1 MLKRMDKLRRS
12 SLLAIVAL
20 GIIIVSAQPVEA
32 QWQNLKGRFALH
44 ANVAFQAGSYEFRQL
59 FNKRIYGEDANLSAE
74 HKIRGGAILDLG
86 GSVNVWEDLAV
97 GGAYTDFKKADI
109 TYIVGSVPHPILFD
123 SDRILNVDAQTFPH
137 RERAGHIY
145 VSWRLPTDQW
155 SIRQLQEM
163 DISVFGG
170 PSYFSLTQ
178 GLVADIGL
186 VEATGPPFSE
196 VSVAPVSIGEYS
208 KSGWGGHVGADFTYM
223 FTSTIGV
230 GAVLR
235 FSKGTVDIPSSDGIV
250 SISVG
255 GFQSGAGIR
264 LKF

>member
-1 MLKRMDKLRRS
+1 
-12 SLLAIVAL
+12 
-20 GIIIVSAQPVEA
+20 
-32 QWQNLKGRFALH
+32 
-44 ANVAFQAGSYEFRQL
+44 
-59 FNKRIYGEDANLSAE
+59 
-74 HKIRGGAILDLG
+74 
-86 GSVNVWEDLAV
+86 
-97 GGAYTDFKKADI
+97 
-109 TYIVGSVPHPILFD
+109 
-123 SDRILNVDAQTFPH
+123 
-137 RERAGHIY
+137 
-145 VSWRLPTDQW
+145 
-155 SIRQLQEM
+155 M
-163 DISVFGG
+163 DIAVFGG

-255 GFQSGAGIR
+255 GFQSGAGIG
-264 LKF
+264 LIF